1 MLVEFSVENF
11 LSFREPVRL
20 SLVKGHGNELIDSN
34 TIAHNVPSTPS
45 LVRSAAIFGPNA
57 AGKSNLIKAMQFMVR
72 LVRRS
77 ASESQSGDTL
87 PVVPFRLDE
96 RSAKNPSVFEM
107 SFISENVRYQYGF
120 AATRERV
127 TEEWLLAYPKGRPQR
142 WIDRRFDDENE
153 RYIWGN
159 TDKLVGKK
167 HLWQNATR
175 SNALF
180 LSTAVQLNSQQLQP
194 VFQWF
199 SEKLHVLGVDQL
211 RYGLPIELFEQEETK
226 DKVMEF
232 LRAADVGIDDFE
244 VELDKVDLGN
254 LSSDIPHSF
263 KRQLEEDLKGKSFA
277 KVKIAHID
285 DRNKKVVF
293 DLEDES
299 DGTQK
304 IFDLAVPWLDT
315 LEHGYVLVV
324 DELHDQL
331 HPLISKFLINLFH
344 VNDKGN
350 AQLIFTTHDTS
361 VLESDTL
368 RRDQIW
374 FCEKN
379 ESQATELFPLTDF
392 RPRKKVENLE
402 KRYLSGRYGALPYI
416 GDIKVTQVL

>member
-1 MLVEFSVENF
+1 MLVEFSVKNF

-20 SLVKGHGNELIDSN
+20 SLVKGHGNELIHSN
-34 TIAHNVPSTPS
+34 TIDHNVPGTPS

-57 AGKSNLIKAMQFMVR
+57 AGKSNLIKAMQFMVW
-72 LVRRS
+72 LVRKS
-77 ASESQSGDTL
+77 ASESQSGDFL

-120 AATRERV
+120 AATRERI
-127 TEEWLLAYPKGRPQR
+127 TEEWLLAYPRGRPQR

-159 TDKLVGKK
+159 TEKLVGKK

-180 LSTAVQLNSQQLQP
+180 LSTAVQLNSQQLLP

-254 LSSDIPHSF
+254 LPSDIPHSF

-331 HPLISKFLINLFH
+331 HPLILKFLINLFH

-361 VLESDTL
+361 VLESNTL

-374 FCEKN
+374 FCEKK

-402 KRYLSGRYGALPYI
+402 KKYLSGRYGALPYI